1 MRIPIFCSLIP
12 TELLIR
18 LGHEPVFVEASDIIS
33 CQQREYACVF
43 HENICTYAKSLF
55 DFLTEKESEF
65 DLIIIPTSCDAL
77 KKLYNALAAK
87 IDNAKLY
94 SLYVPQNKGKLA
106 SNILEKSFNKLADRL
121 IAGDNYSKSL
131 KPAASPRN
139 HVNFSLN
146 PRIGIVGANTPMQ
159 TINTCLEKFNFEPIY
174 LNHCLIKSY
183 SDNNQLDILKDNDLH
198 DYTAS
203 FLEKNTCPRTNDDKY
218 KIEIINRIK
227 EDNICGLIVNVPKFC
242 DFHPF
247 EFRHYKN
254 ELGDSFPILL
264 IEHELNTT
272 SEGQLMTRIEA
283 FLEKIAKTTF
293 TKSRATANNKY
304 YVGIDSGSHSTKL
317 VCLNSSSK
325 IVAKLITETG
335 TSVKDSSDKLINEL
349 SGKFG
354 IQKKDISKIVA
365 TGYGRSKIQHA
376 KQSTTEITCHALGAN
391 HTLGKAATI
400 IDIGGQDSKAICI
413 DEKGSVK
420 RFVMNDKCAAGT
432 GRFLE
437 AMASKLNV
445 DLAEFARLA
454 TKTKKSASISSMCS
468 VFAESE
474 VISLIAEGK
483 SKPEI
488 ARGIHKATADRT
500 SSLVRRIS
508 GEPPYYITGGVAK
521 NTGLVKELE
530 KSLGE
535 KIYVLNDPQFS
546 GALGAAIIATKD

>member
-1 MRIPIFCSLIP
+1 
-12 TELLIR
+12 
-18 LGHEPVFVEASDIIS
+18 
-33 CQQREYACVF
+33 
-43 HENICTYAKSLF
+43 
-55 DFLTEKESEF
+55 
-65 DLIIIPTSCDAL
+65 
-77 KKLYNALAAK
+77 
-87 IDNAKLY
+87 
-94 SLYVPQNKGKLA
+94 
-106 SNILEKSFNKLADRL
+106 
-121 IAGDNYSKSL
+121 
-131 KPAASPRN
+131 
-139 HVNFSLN
+139 
-146 PRIGIVGANTPMQ
+146 
-159 TINTCLEKFNFEPIY
+159 
-174 LNHCLIKSY
+174 
-183 SDNNQLDILKDNDLH
+183 
-198 DYTAS
+198 
-203 FLEKNTCPRTNDDKY
+203 NTCPRTNDDKY

-474 VISLIAEGK
+474 VVSLIHLGEKSEDILMAVFDSVAEK
-483 SKPEI
+483 TE
-488 ARGIHKATADRT
+488 ALLKAIKLQED
-500 SSLVRRIS
+500 VVFM
-508 GEPPYYITGGVAK
+508 GGVAR
-521 NTGLVKELE
+521 NQGMI
-530 KSLGE
+530 KSLSD
-535 KIYVLNDPQFS
+535 VLGVSVKVPENPDIAI
-546 GALGAAIIATKD
+546 ALGAAIE